1 MRLRPVLLAAVAA
14 ATMATVLTGCSSSN
28 EDKVRTALSEY
39 LDEVGEQD
47 YREACG
53 YVDSTAK
60 QKLGGDCA
68 SALGKRYA
76 DLSTDVRDDL
86 DEIDVNDVQVKG
98 STATVRDG
106 DLEVE
111 ETTKTTKKDKNGKK
125 KTTTRTS
132 HHAAP
137 DVSSGSGFTL
147 VKSGENWLVRDGI

>member
-1 MRLRPVLLAAVAA
+1 MRLGGALLAVAA
-14 ATMATVLTGCSSSN
+14 AATLLTGCSSSN

-47 YREACG
+47 YKEACD
-53 YVDSTAK
+53 YVDAGAK
-60 QKLGGDCA
+60 RKLGGDCA
-68 SALGKRYA
+68 SALSKRYA
-76 DLSTDVRDDL
+76 DLSSGVRDDL
-86 DEIDVNDVQVKG
+86 DEIDVGTVSVKG

-106 DLEVE
+106 DIDVE
-111 ETTKTTKKDKNGKK
+111 ETTKTTKKGKDGKK

-147 VKSGENWLVRDGI
+147 VKSGDNWLVRDGI